1 MAAPD
6 ESTGKK
12 AAASGAAAVS
22 PEAAVAKPRVSIGI
36 PLYNEERF
44 LRQALDSL
52 LAQDFQDFELV
63 ISDNASQDATREIC
77 LDYAASDARIRYA
90 RKAMNCGAVE
100 NFNTVF
106 RASSGR
112 YFLWAAGHD
121 LWHPSYLSRCFE
133 VLERDPR
140 VVLCYSQVG
149 VIEAQG
155 KLVEVV
161 AQGIDTRGLDT
172 FERFRSTL
180 WGLVRIPY
188 SDPIYGL
195 IRSEALRATG
205 LFRNVWG
212 TDNLILLELS
222 RAGAITQI
230 PEPLYFRR
238 LNRNR
243 QAGVETWTERYLE
256 ALDPQNR
263 HKRLKL
269 FYSHMCLGYMGVLR
283 RSPLRPLQ
291 KLCLLVEV
299 WCSVLG
305 KSWRGLFF
313 HDVLCGGLRLF
324 LGDRAVHQ
332 FKKYT
337 YRLAKGVGAYR

>member
-1 MAAPD
+1 MNRPAECKCGKAPL
-6 ESTGKK
+6 
-12 AAASGAAAVS
+12 
-22 PEAAVAKPRVSIGI
+22 VSIGM
-36 PLYNEERF
+36 PLYNEQRF

-90 RKAMNCGAVE
+90 CKATNCGAVE
-100 NFNTVF
+100 NFNAVF
-106 RASSGR
+106 RASSGK
-112 YFLWAAGHD
+112 YFLWASGHD
-121 LWHPSYLSRCFE
+121 LWHPSYLSRCLE
-133 VLERDPR
+133 VLEYDPH

-149 VIEAQG
+149 VIGARGEP
-155 KLVEVV
+155 LEVV
-161 AQGIDTRGLDT
+161 TEGIDTRGLDA
-172 FERFRSTL
+172 FQRFRATL

-212 TDNLILLELS
+212 TDNLILVELS
-222 RAGAITQI
+222 LAGAMAQVR
-230 PEPLYFRR
+230 ERLYFRR

-243 QAGVETWTERYLE
+243 ETDVEAWTERYLE
-256 ALDPQNR
+256 ALAPQNR
-263 HKRLKL
+263 AKRLKL
-269 FYSHMCLGYMGVLR
+269 SYSRMCFGYMGVVQ
-283 RSPLRPLQ
+283 RSPLTARQ
-291 KLCLLVEV
+291 KLRLFGEV
-299 WCSVLG
+299 WCSVLR

-313 HDVLCGGLRLF
+313 HDVVCTVLRLLF
-324 LGDRAVHQ
+324 GEQGVCQ

-337 YRLAKGVGAYR
+337 YRFAKSIGAYR

>member
-1 MAAPD
+1 MN
-6 ESTGKK
+6 
-12 AAASGAAAVS
+12 AAANVG
-22 PEAAVAKPRVSIGI
+22 AKPPFVSIGM

-44 LRQALDSL
+44 LTSALDSL
-52 LAQDFQDFELV
+52 LAQDSQDFELV
-63 ISDNASQDATREIC
+63 ISDNASQDATQQIC
-77 LDYAASDARIRYA
+77 LAYAARDTRISYI
-90 RKAMNCGAVE
+90 RKVVNCGAVE

-106 RASSGR
+106 RASSGK
-112 YFLWAAGHD
+112 YFLWASGHD
-121 LWHPSYLSRCFE
+121 LWHPSYISRCLD
-133 VLERDPR
+133 VLEHDPQ
-140 VVLCYSQVG
+140 VVLCYSQIRAIG
-149 VIEAQG
+149 TQG
-155 KLVEVV
+155 EPVEMVT
-161 AQGIDTRGLDT
+161 AGIDTRGLDT
-172 FERFRSTL
+172 FERLRATL

-230 PEPLYFRR
+230 REPLYSRR

-243 QAGVETWTERYLE
+243 QADVEIWTERYLE

-263 HKRLKL
+263 NRRLQL
-269 FYSHMCLGYMGVLR
+269 SYSRMCFEYMGIVRCSPFTPAQKLRLFGEIWGSVLR
-283 RSPLRPLQ
+283 
-291 KLCLLVEV
+291 
-299 WCSVLG
+299 

-313 HDVLCGGLRLF
+313 HDVLCAALRLF
-324 LGDRAVHQ
+324 LGDVAVHQ

-337 YRLAKGVGAYR
+337 YRLARSLGAY